1 MKSGLPIDAALPELT
16 RALASNQSVVL
27 QAPPGA
33 GKSTVVPLVL
43 LDEPW
48 MAGKRLLMLEPRRLA
63 ARAVAHRMAQTLRQG
78 VGATVGYRMR
88 MDTRVSRDTRI
99 EVVTEGVLTRMLQT
113 DPSLEGVA
121 AVIFDEYHERSLQ
134 ADLGLALAL
143 DARANLTPDLKL
155 LVMSATLDG
164 EGVARLLDDAPIV
177 TSQGRTFPVESRYV
191 GKGSPLLPPTSYVP
205 GQVEYPED
213 AVTRTIVKALRE
225 EAGDVLVFLPGAREI
240 RRVQSS
246 LQSSGLDS
254 SVRVFPLYG
263 ELSGDDQDAALQPSP
278 PGLRKVVLATN
289 IAETSLTIQGV
300 RIIVDSGL
308 VRRSLFDPSTGM
320 SRLETQR
327 ISRASAEQR
336 QGRAGRVEP
345 GVCYRVWSEGAQ
357 RSLAPFT
364 PPEIVEADL
373 APLAL
378 ELASWGTRDAAELR
392 WLDPPPAAMLAS
404 ARDLLSRLGALDTSG
419 RITQHGRQMAR
430 LSAHPRVAH
439 MLLRGLDL
447 AALPLAADLAG
458 LLSERDLLRGAGGSK
473 DADIRSRLDV
483 IHGDGYPQGVDRI
496 GLQRARRTAKDLM
509 QQVRTV
515 LAGDSRG
522 AGTAHADASS
532 GRSVAAGGASA
543 GGPTDRA
550 AASGGARAVA
560 NVARAAG
567 AGARVSASAEP
578 GRARASGSSDAA
590 AAGLLLA
597 FAYPDRIGR
606 RRPGTDG
613 ARYTLANGR
622 GAHFADIQNLGKQ
635 EYIVAVDLDDRER
648 DARILLAAPL
658 SRDQIEEHFSDRL
671 ERTNSVEWNSREQ
684 AVLARRVVR
693 LGAVT
698 LDEKPL
704 QEVPPEAAR
713 DAMLR
718 GVREIGIQAL
728 PWTRDSRDLQA
739 RMEFVRLL
747 DQTRQGANDTVP
759 QRTAARNVA
768 AYTPTIVD
776 VGRGQGPE
784 GEMPVNRSTAEGSWP
799 AVSDGALANTLDAWL
814 APWLDGITRRD
825 HLSRL
830 SITEILRSL
839 LPWEK
844 QRQLDEL
851 APTHLTVPSGSNIRI
866 DYLDESA
873 PAVSVRLQ
881 EVFGLDASP
890 QIGGGRVP
898 ITFKLLSPA
907 QRPVQVT
914 RDLATFWRGSY
925 ADVRKDMR
933 GRYPRHYWPENPLEA
948 EPTRGVRRPKPP

>member
-1 MKSGLPIDAALPELT
+1 MKSGLPIDEALPELT
-16 RALASNQSVVL
+16 HALASNNSVVL

-63 ARAVAHRMAQTLRQG
+63 ARAVAHRMAQTLKQS

-143 DARANLTPDLKL
+143 DARANLTPDLKF

-164 EGVARLLDDAPIV
+164 EGVAKLLDDAPIV
-177 TSQGRTFPVESRYV
+177 TSQGRTFPVETRYV
-191 GKGSPLLPPTSYVP
+191 GKSSPLLPPVGP
-205 GQVEYPED
+205 GQGEFPED
-213 AVTRTIVKALRE
+213 AVARTIVRALRE
-225 EAGDVLVFLPGAREI
+225 ESGDVLVFLPGAREI
-240 RRVQSS
+240 RRVQSL
-246 LQSSGLDS
+246 LQLDGA
-254 SVRVFPLYG
+254 VRVFPLYG

-278 PGLRKVVLATN
+278 PGSRKVVLATN

-327 ISRASAEQR
+327 ISRASADQR

-345 GVCYRVWSEGAQ
+345 GVCYRIWSEGAQ

-378 ELASWGTRDAAELR
+378 ELASWGARDASELR
-392 WLDPPPAAMLAS
+392 WLDPPPAAMLSS
-404 ARDLLSRLGALDTSG
+404 ARDLLVHLDALDASG
-419 RITQHGRQMAR
+419 RITPHGRMMAR
-430 LSAHPRVAH
+430 LSVHPRLAH

-447 AALPLAADLAG
+447 GGLALAADLAA
-458 LLSERDLLRGAGGSK
+458 LLSERDLLRAAR
-473 DADIRSRLDV
+473 DADVRSRLDLMR
-483 IHGDGYPQGVDRI
+483 GEGRAQGVDWV
-496 GLQRARRTAKDLM
+496 GLQRARRTAKELV
-509 QQVRTV
+509 QQVRAV
-515 LAGDSRG
+515 AGS
-522 AGTAHADASS
+522 AG
-532 GRSVAAGGASA
+532 AAGGTGVA
-543 GGPTDRA
+543 R
-550 AASGGARAVA
+550 GARPTGDRSPAT
-560 NVARAAG
+560 ND
-567 AGARVSASAEP
+567 AS
-578 GRARASGSSDAA
+578 
-590 AAGLLLA
+590 AGLLLA

-606 RRPGTDG
+606 RRPGADG

-622 GAHFADIQNLGKQ
+622 GAHFADIQNLSKQ
-635 EYIVAVDLDDRER
+635 EFIVAVDLDDRER

-658 SRDQIEEHFSDRL
+658 ARGEIDDHLSDRL
-671 ERTNSVEWNSREQ
+671 TRGDSVEWSSREQ

-693 LGAVT
+693 LDSI
-698 LDEKPL
+698 LLEEKPL
-704 QEVPPEAAR
+704 HDVPLEAAR
-713 DAMLR
+713 AAMLQ
-718 GVREIGIQAL
+718 GVRELGIEAL
-728 PWTRDSRDLQA
+728 PWTRDARDLQA

-747 DQTRQGANDTVP
+747 EDGT
-759 QRTAARNVA
+759 
-768 AYTPTIVD
+768 
-776 VGRGQGPE
+776 
-784 GEMPVNRSTAEGSWP
+784 GSWP
-799 AVSDGALANTLDAWL
+799 SVSDAALATTLDTWL
-814 APWLDGITRRD
+814 TPWLDGVTRRD
-825 HLSRL
+825 HLARL
-830 SITEILRSL
+830 SLTEILRTL
-839 LPWEK
+839 LPWDQ
-844 QRQLDEL
+844 QRRLDEL
-851 APTHLTVPSGSNIRI
+851 APAHLQVPSGSNVRI

-873 PAVSVRLQ
+873 PVVSVRLQ

-890 QIGGGRVP
+890 RIGGGRVP

-914 RDLATFWRGSY
+914 RDLASFWRGSY

-933 GRYPRHYWPENPLEA
+933 GRYPKHYWPENPLEA
-948 EPTRGVRRPKPP
+948 EPTRGVRRPKPA